1 MLIVEKDKYLKHFQ
15 QQNMQI
21 EDQLDI
27 YIDQIKMLEKKLQY
41 KDEVINGREEKL
53 GEKLISLEK

>member
-1 MLIVEKDKYLKHFQ
+1 
-15 QQNMQI
+15 MQI